1 MSKHARLGAY
11 WVGWWLAALV
21 LWLLLTSTVAAN
33 EVVTGLG
40 AAAVAAT
47 TATVVHAQEQF
58 DTRFRWGWLRFVAV
72 LPVRIATDTWLLTR
86 ALAAHLAGAEPRGR
100 FEEVRL
106 PGTSLAPERRAM
118 ETLSTIVVGMSP
130 NWFVVGFDEERG
142 VALLHELMARPRSP
156 ETLEEVMLGP

>member
-1 MSKHARLGAY
+1 VKKHVRLGAY
-11 WVGWWLAALV
+11 WVGWWLASLV

-58 DTRFRWGWLRFVAV
+58 DTRFRWGWLRFVAA
-72 LPVRIATDTWLLTR
+72 LPVRIVTDTWLLAR
-86 ALAAHLAGAEPRGR
+86 ALAGRLAGAEPRGR
-100 FEEVRL
+100 FKEVRL
-106 PGTSLAPERRAM
+106 PGTGLASERRAM
-118 ETLSTIVVGMSP
+118 ETLSTIVVGMSA
-130 NWFVVGFDEERG
+130 NCFVVGFDEERG
-142 VALLHELMARPRSP
+142 VALVHELAPRPRSP